1 MCQGE
6 RFREFTVQAQGGG
19 ERAGDLGYFEGVSQ
33 ATAEMVAWKVARQT
47 REDLGL
53 SRQTAKGARM
63 EDAGAV
69 AGKGRAIRMGRLWM
83 YTGRESAR
91 AIDGDVFRQR
101 IIQFC

>member
-1 MCQGE
+1 
-6 RFREFTVQAQGGG
+6 
-19 ERAGDLGYFEGVSQ
+19 
-33 ATAEMVAWKVARQT
+33 
-47 REDLGL
+47 
-53 SRQTAKGARM
+53 M